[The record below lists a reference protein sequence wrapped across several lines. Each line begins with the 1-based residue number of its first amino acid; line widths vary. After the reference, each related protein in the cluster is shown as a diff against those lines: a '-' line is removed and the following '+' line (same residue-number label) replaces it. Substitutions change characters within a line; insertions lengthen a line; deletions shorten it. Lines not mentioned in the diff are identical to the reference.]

1 MLKFYRYFLILTLIS
16 TLSCSS
22 KYPGVSEKYHTLLDS
37 AMNKAGEHSS
47 ELNKALLGVDEE
59 EREGMAYLIAY
70 MPEHDLKTISSQLL
84 IDNVKYAYLAR
95 NQYEWCKVLPDTIF
109 FNEVLP
115 YYNVTEE
122 RDNWRKVF
130 YERFSPYVKDCKTLK
145 EAVYAVNKNVRDEL
159 LVDYNTKRRASD
171 QGPFESMESKMA
183 SCTGLTILLNDAFRA
198 VGIPARFAG
207 TANWFD
213 NRGNHSWNE
222 VLIDGVWY
230 FTEYYPEDLNKSWFA
245 ADAAKATVGSSNN
258 GIFAVSYKPTGTN
271 FPLVWDENKPIHAL
285 EVTPRYLDV
294 CAYAIKKGKD
304 DGRIQLDLEAFHEKG
319 YDSRIDNRIPVD
331 ITLYCGD
338 QQIGGGTTCNTTQ
351 DLNNYL
357 TFFVESDKEY
367 TIVCVYEGMRKTEKV
382 IVGKDDKRVR
392 VIMK

>member
-1 MLKFYRYFLILTLIS
+1 MTKILKFFFLFALGATVG
-16 TLSCSS
+16 CSS
-22 KYPGVSEKYHTLLDS
+22 KYPDVPKKYHALLDS
-37 AMNKAGEHSS
+37 AMVKAGDHAS
-47 ELNKALLGVDEE
+47 ELQKALQTVPATQK
-59 EREGMAYLIAY
+59 EGMAYLIAY
-70 MPEHDLKTISSQLL
+70 MPEYDLKSIPADLL
-84 IDNVKYAYLAR
+84 VDNVHYAYVAR
-95 NQYEWCKVLPDTIF
+95 EQYEWCKTLPDSVF

-115 YYNVTEE
+115 YHNVTEN
-122 RDNWRKVF
+122 RDNWRKEF
-130 YERFSPYVKDCKTLK
+130 YDRFSPYVKDCKTLK

-245 ADAAKATVGSSNN
+245 ADAAKATVGSANN
-258 GIFAVSYKPTGTN
+258 GVFAVSYKPTGTF
-271 FPLVWDENKPIHAL
+271 FPLVWDEAKPINAL
-285 EVTPRYLDV
+285 EVTPRYLEV
-294 CAYAIKKGKD
+294 CAYAIKRDEKD
-304 DGRIQLDLEAFHEKG
+304 NRVQLDLEAFSAAG
-319 YDSRIDNRIPVD
+319 YDEKTDNRIPVD
-331 ITLYCGD
+331 ITLFCGD
-338 QQIGGGTTCNTTQ
+338 QQVGGGTTCNSTQ

-357 TFFVESDKEY
+357 TFLVEPNAEY
-367 TIVCVYEGMRKTEKV
+367 TVISVYDSIRKEEKV
-382 IVGKDDKRVR
+382 KVGAEDTRVR
-392 VIMK
+392 IVMK